1 MRKIAKNEGFSMI
14 DDKIIELAKKLVE
27 QFLGLLVIWNKQV
40 ERGLPTMNTDE
51 KLQMFDE
58 QYSDY
63 FNKTEEQKLIFE
75 TAKKILKNEVFV

>member
-27 QFLGLLVIWNKQV
+27 QFLGLLVIWNKHVQWQ
-40 ERGLPTMNTDE
+40 PTMNIDE

>member
-1 MRKIAKNEGFSMI
+1 MI

-27 QFLGLLVIWNKQV
+27 QFLGLLVIWNKHMK
-40 ERGLPTMNTDE
+40 GLPTMNTDE

-58 QYSDY
+58 QYRDY